1 MIYILLSFCIHQD
14 YLVHT
19 DVEDIEFII
28 NEKLNELFDEKG
40 KIERYTALISD
51 SLLTRINTMNN
62 KYNKRVYAGYYK
74 RYDGK
79 LIYVITI
86 AKDELSGED
95 TVIYT
100 PYSLRNDGGYFTI
113 SKKDFC
119 EPVKIDGKLK
129 ARYKRQTQMR
139 ITDDFLEMLICDD
152 LPAPKRKLP
161 PKPDELKSRAYRQSA
176 TYYDYAKDLCTN
188 YLADIRRYNY
198 LNTTRSVLENC
209 DSAKEII
216 KEDVDF
222 LKKCFKTVLKDY
234 VSFFEGRFIKRM
246 SVRKYA
252 EEHNMNRGSV
262 EHIQR
267 KMYQELAVLL
277 HERDSSD
284 GVVRICIKE

>member
-1 MIYILLSFCIHQD
+1 
-14 YLVHT
+14 
-19 DVEDIEFII
+19 
-28 NEKLNELFDEKG
+28 
-40 KIERYTALISD
+40 
-51 SLLTRINTMNN
+51 MNS

-74 RYDGK
+74 RHDGK

-100 PYSLRNDGGYFTI
+100 PYSRRNDVGYFTI

-119 EPVKIDGKLK
+119 DPVKIDGKLK
-129 ARYKRQTQMR
+129 VRYKRQTQMR

-176 TYYDYAKDLCTN
+176 TYYDYAKDICTN
-188 YLADIRRYNY
+188 YLTDVRRYNY

-209 DSAKEII
+209 DNAKEII

-277 HERDSSD
+277 HERDKAD
-284 GVVRICIKE
+284 GVVRIKTK